1 MRSTRARSHRE
12 TLERN
17 VEVTLAIAAQH
28 RQPASSC
35 CRTSPRE
42 TSRGRSRQ
50 RGPCGLWRAGRL
62 GERAA
67 QLPPSRDASA
77 AGKGFC
83 RVDDQ
88 TAEIGRKRS
97 CAPHTGRTIPAS
109 A

>member
-12 TLERN
+12 TLGRN
-17 VEVTLAIAAQH
+17 VGVTLAIAAQR

-35 CRTSPRE
+35 CGTSPRE

-50 RGPCGLWRAGRL
+50 RGPCGLGRV

-77 AGKGFC
+77 AGKAQERMPALRPTGG
-83 RVDDQ
+83 DHGD
-88 TAEIGRKRS
+88 K
-97 CAPHTGRTIPAS
+97 HTRAM
-109 A
+109 